1 MVLSKDR
8 GYNAGIFSALYPAFQ
23 NQSRKTCRNILNEL
37 SDARAELAISTKKRA
52 KLAVF

>member
-37 SDARAELAISTKKRA
+37 SDARAELATSTKKRA